1 MSELNTNTAPSL
13 QASHELLVQQLYRLL
28 RIGSMHDAKN
38 QAVQRSMEIALP
50 ALRQLISA
58 HDGELK
64 ILFAGAHIFIG
75 GHPLK
80 ATRHVYEQA
89 RELTALFARLGYNE
103 LTLRDGLQLEELT
116 AFVERVS
123 RAQQQ
128 NKQLFHPPHGA
139 IEIRQLDT
147 TLLVGLDDDTLTP
160 QERVIRTCTTTLV
173 VMDRLY
179 ERMRHG
185 DYSLVRHVKR
195 LARDLVILAEDH
207 PGTLLSFVASASNRS
222 DAAMLA
228 VKGAILSILT
238 AKRLTRDLRN
248 LADLSMTALLY
259 DSGTVR
265 ACGLL
270 RHAERRGLEFMP
282 KLSEDA
288 ADRLPE
294 ATATMMSLFGR
305 LNEASLSRGV
315 YSYES
320 HYIRR
325 KATRGFPYQGK
336 LAPTIEALVLA
347 MVRRY
352 LELVSLDLQRDDY
365 QHGPD
370 QALELLAAES
380 TSKLEQIILQL
391 FLISIGLYRPGTI
404 VSLTSGA
411 RGVVSSN
418 HKRPAQFTRPKLLL
432 VYNAQGQRLSTPQE
446 IDLCEPR
453 PEIVALGKID
463 APLRSDD
470 EALKAASVMIK
481 TKRQIPLSDPAIS
494 AAHFS
499 LKEAPQFLGGLSEA
513 SESIASVEVPTPAP
527 SISQLER
534 SAKRLIQPIPTPVEH
549 AAQPA
554 QRQQPPAPQPAK
566 PIKADTNVIRHN
578 PALMS
583 FGATP
588 IASADPH
595 PLPQEED
602 LPELTVYP
610 ISETIES
617 HELGDSP
624 SFSQEVLT
632 SAPKHPQRAASMPTE
647 DEDTD
652 TTQEMELELDQT
664 GSSTSMLDHTGRTYP
679 TDRIEVI
686 NIGSLAH
693 LFPASFS
700 ELDEPG
706 VQPQPSAA
714 PSDNEDDDLITSIS
728 ASTSISSPQ
737 TWDSSL
743 DNLPPSIERS
753 ELGVLS
759 PDAYDDDEP
768 VDTFEATTLLPRSVI
783 ATFQLHDK
791 HHDPYSD
798 SETEAAPAPDKD

>member
-1 MSELNTNTAPSL
+1 MSELNTSTAPSL

-89 RELTALFARLGYNE
+89 RELAALFARLGYNE

-195 LARDLVILAEDH
+195 IARDLVILAEDH

-370 QALELLAAES
+370 QALELLTAES

-432 VYNAQGQRLSTPQE
+432 VYTAQGQRLSPPQE
-446 IDLCEPR
+446 LDLSAPT

-494 AAHFS
+494 AARFS
-499 LKEAPQFLGGLSEA
+499 LKEDPRFLSGLSEA
-513 SESIASVEVPTPAP
+513 SESSASFDAPAPAP

-534 SAKRLIQPIPTPVEH
+534 SAKRVMQPIPTPVE
-549 AAQPA
+549 PA
-554 QRQQPPAPQPAK
+554 QQPQQPPQQPQPAK
-566 PIKADTNVIRHN
+566 PIKADTSVIRHN

-588 IASADPH
+588 IASLDPH
-595 PLPQEED
+595 QLQQEEED
-602 LPELTVYP
+602 LPELPVYP

-624 SFSQEVLT
+624 SFAQEVLT
-632 SAPKHPQRAASMPTE
+632 SAPKHPQRAPSTPIE
-647 DEDTD
+647 DEDAD
-652 TTQEMELELDQT
+652 STQEMELDQT
-664 GSSTSMLDHTGRTYP
+664 DSSTSMLDHTGRAYP

-714 PSDNEDDDLITSIS
+714 PSENEDDDLITSIS

-759 PDAYDDDEP
+759 PDAYDEDEP
-768 VDTFEATTLLPRSVI
+768 ADTFEATTLLPRSVI
-783 ATFQLHDK
+783 ATFQFHDK
-791 HHDPYSD
+791 HHDPFTD